1 MFEFKMTGLN
11 QKNLERLLTDAAEK
25 PARAFEAELNERAS
39 HIRTLDAQQAQ
50 SEVDRI
56 GRKHGITLNR
66 ESARKIADTI
76 IGGGKI
82 TVTTD

>member
-25 PARAFEAELNERAS
+25 PAKAFEAELNQRAS
-39 HIRTLDAQQAQ
+39 HISTLTTNQAQ

-56 GRKHGITLNR
+56 ARKHGINLNR

-76 IGGGKI
+76 IGGGNI